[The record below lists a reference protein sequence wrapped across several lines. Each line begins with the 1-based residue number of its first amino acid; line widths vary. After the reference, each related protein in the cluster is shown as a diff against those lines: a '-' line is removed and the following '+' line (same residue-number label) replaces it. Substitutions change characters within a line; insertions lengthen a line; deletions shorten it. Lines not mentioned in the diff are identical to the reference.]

1 MTTNEKKQKKPFW
14 LLIEEEILA
23 LGTQDVS
30 EAAIKQLAGALDE
43 KEVNVSKRGGNLLK
57 LRWALDRMREAG
69 RPLLKDL
76 NAALE
81 ALTLDDVKDLFGAAN
96 GLLDNLGKTWPEL
109 RDPEHRPD
117 VIRMIEK
124 TRLDLMVAK
133 AKAMDGDQ
141 GIRFLI
147 EDELA
152 DDVIVDVLGISAE
165 QLAEVH
171 AKIKAELAERE
182 RVSKLLA
189 AVADKSK
196 EDQVQHLFENDVE
209 EALIMEMAQ
218 VDQGV
223 IDAVKKA
230 MEEAMREKERLAA
243 EEAERKK
250 KEAEGPALEDIP
262 AEQMIDYIDSIREIM
277 EFSEEEKEI
286 RVMCEQSSIP
296 KALVDI
302 AVSEPEKL
310 DELEKQAQG

>member
-1 MTTNEKKQKKPFW
+1 MTTSEKKQKKPFW

-23 LGTQDVS
+23 LGSRNVS
-30 EAAIKQLAGALDE
+30 ESNIKQLAEALDE
-43 KEVNVSKRGGNLLK
+43 KGVNVSKRGGNLLK
-57 LRWALDRMREAG
+57 LRWAVDRMREIG
-69 RPLLKDL
+69 RPMLKDL
-76 NAALE
+76 NAALAE
-81 ALTLDDVKDLFGAAN
+81 LTLDDVIDLFGATN
-96 GLLDNLGKTWPEL
+96 TLINNLGDTWPEL

-117 VIRMIEK
+117 VIKMVEK

-133 AKAMDGDQ
+133 AKAMDGDL

-147 EDELA
+147 EDGLE
-152 DDVIVDVLGISAE
+152 DGVIVDLMDITAE
-165 QLAEVH
+165 KLAQVH
-171 AKIKAELAERE
+171 AQIKAELAERA
-182 RVSKLLA
+182 RVEKLLA

-196 EDQVQHLFENDVE
+196 EEQVQHLFENDVD
-209 EALIMEMAQ
+209 EALIMEMAE

-262 AEQMIDYIDSIREIM
+262 ADQMIDYIDSIREIM

-310 DELEKQAQG
+310 DELEKNAEG

>member
-1 MTTNEKKQKKPFW
+1 MRSTFEGTAYASIPTGTPES
-14 LLIEEEILA
+14 LA
-23 LGTQDVS
+23 
-30 EAAIKQLAGALDE
+30 E
-43 KEVNVSKRGGNLLK
+43 
-57 LRWALDRMREAG
+57 
-69 RPLLKDL
+69 
-76 NAALE
+76 
-81 ALTLDDVKDLFGAAN
+81 LTLEDVEDLFGATN
-96 GLLDNLGKTWPEL
+96 SLIDKLGETWPEL

-117 VIRMIEK
+117 VVQMVGK
-124 TRLDLMVAK
+124 ARLDLMVAK

-147 EDELA
+147 KDELA
-152 DDVIVDVLGISAE
+152 DDVIIDVLGISAE

-171 AKIKAELAERE
+171 AKIKAELAERA
-182 RVSKLLA
+182 RVEKLLA
-189 AVADKSK
+189 AAADKSK
-196 EDQVQHLFENDVE
+196 EEQVQHLFESDVE
-209 EALIMEMAQ
+209 EALIMEMAE
-218 VDQGV
+218 VDQSV

-262 AEQMIDYIDSIREIM
+262 ADQMIDYIDSIREIM

-310 DELEKQAQG
+310 DELEKNAEG

>member
-57 LRWALDRMREAG
+57 LRWAVDRMREAG

-76 NAALE
+76 NSALE

-109 RDPEHRPD
+109 KDPEHRPD